1 MAVPKEGER
10 GALTLLD
17 RVSKIEIRSIGKK
30 QSAAMRNPALQERRN
45 RQVLAD
51 LVRTYIE
58 TGEPVS
64 SRAIS
69 RRFEEVLSTATIRN
83 IMADLEDGGYLYQP
97 HTSAGRVPTAA
108 AYRFF
113 AQEIAS
119 QATLNADDRAW
130 IQREL
135 AGARTPSE
143 VTERAGH
150 VLAEV
155 SSGLGIV
162 VSPPLGKTVLEH
174 ARMWLLPDG
183 RVVVVL
189 ISPGGAT
196 RDKVLRP
203 ARPFTQP
210 ELDATAE
217 FLNRRYSG
225 WTLEAIRTDLLQK
238 LATERERYE
247 DIARKALELCDPSVI
262 GEDAARR
269 VHVEG
274 TAQMVGAAEFSSQ
287 DQLRELL
294 AAIEEKHRLVT
305 VLNACIETPEPVYV
319 QIGVKEISQSGEN
332 LAVISAPYTSS
343 EQVQGSLGVLG
354 PTRMH
359 YERTMTAVA
368 YVAQLFSEVLT
379 KIKK

>member
-1 MAVPKEGER
+1 M
-10 GALTLLD
+10 
-17 RVSKIEIRSIGKK
+17 RS
-30 QSAAMRNPALQERRN
+30 AALQERRN
-45 RQVLAD
+45 RQILAD
-51 LVRTYIE
+51 IVRTYIE

-69 RRFEEVLSTATIRN
+69 KRFEETLSTATIRN
-83 IMADLEDGGYLYQP
+83 IMADLEDGGWLYQP

-119 QATLNADDRAW
+119 QATLSVEDRDW
-130 IQREL
+130 IRREFK
-135 AGARTPSE
+135 AATTSEE

-155 SSGLGIV
+155 SNALGII
-162 VSPPLGKTVLEH
+162 VSPLLAKTVMEH

-189 ISPGGAT
+189 ISPGGIT
-196 RDKVLRP
+196 RDKILRP
-203 ARPFTQP
+203 SRHFSQV

-217 FLNRRYSG
+217 FLNRQYSG
-225 WTLEAIRTDLLQK
+225 WTLEAIRGDLLQK

-247 DIARKALELCDPSVI
+247 GIVRSALTLCDPAVLGDES
-262 GEDAARR
+262 ALR

-274 TAQMVGAAEFSSQ
+274 TAQIVGAAEFA
-287 DQLRELL
+287 DQAQVRDLL

-305 VLNACIETPEPVYV
+305 VLNACIDTPEPVHV
-319 QIGVKEISQSGEN
+319 QIGVKEIAQGGEN
-332 LAVISAPYTSS
+332 LALISAPYMSHD
-343 EQVQGSLGVLG
+343 QVQGSLGVLG

-359 YERTMTAVA
+359 YERAITAVA
-368 YVAQLFSEVLT
+368 YVAQLFSEALN
-379 KIKK
+379 KI